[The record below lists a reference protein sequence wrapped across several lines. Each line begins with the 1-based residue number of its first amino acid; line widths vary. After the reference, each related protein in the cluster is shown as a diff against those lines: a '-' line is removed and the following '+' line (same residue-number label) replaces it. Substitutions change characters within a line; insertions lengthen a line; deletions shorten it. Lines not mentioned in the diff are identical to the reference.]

1 MSNRYVVN
9 LVASCMLAGC
19 TSTRQIAID
28 YPSSQNNND
37 PQSVQSIQLHQFQ
50 SLPGFEVIDGDDY
63 YVRLISEFNFKGDNI
78 LKAGCNNMT
87 PSYEKGDLSS
97 SLVFTIRN
105 EVLKFNNEV
114 PGFVYKASSGKCNF
128 KFDAKKTI
136 LTPWIRLDS
145 GKATDVDY
153 SFISSANSDM
163 DVSGL
168 TNDVTAAS
176 NLLALTGVGMG
187 VAVVGQFAGQL
198 VKTTPL
204 STPTKTTVKNSSESH
219 SLPPLVDFSGKTG
232 VLNQTLFKV
241 YAVAEGGVNIFGADT
256 QPLGELR
263 IFPELIPSLLLK
275 SSATGV
281 PDARDLTF
289 DEISYSPIKSAS
301 GEVKLLQLIEDSK
314 HPAKPNLKPDW
325 ANYAEVDNNC
335 RKIKLVLKDLGFNK
349 FDRNAFLYYFLTNSN
364 DWKNYNIS
372 PQKIQ
377 SSEISTHIMAGYQ
390 AKNFGSCLATEDYA
404 VMKSMGL
411 SVNSQ
416 FDWQQ
421 MESVSQKKE
430 RFLSPLKSIERQL
443 ISVLNNPSKIEMEQQ
458 LYPLLATTKNGVG
471 TVLLQNHLGDF
482 GLEKLLSPPVVESV
496 TPPVT
501 NSSTVAGSASGVAPV
516 SAPASETTLA
526 PVPVISS
533 PITIPGE
540 GLIVTARQL
549 VQVITGLAFNE
560 FSCARLVSD
569 QQGQSIANDGFVLF
583 TTKPNSPRAKGG
595 AIEFEFSDG
604 KINRIAFQLP
614 TYRDFEQGVLDHPV
628 SSDCRIDASFISKLH

>member
-1 MSNRYVVN
+1 MSNRYVVSF
-9 LVASCMLAGC
+9 VASFMLAGC
-19 TSTRQIAID
+19 TPTRQIAID
-28 YPSSQNNND
+28 YPSSQGND
-37 PQSVQSIQLHQFQ
+37 PQTVQSTQLHQFQ

-63 YVRLISEFNFKGDNI
+63 YVRLISEFNFKGDNV
-78 LKAGCNNMT
+78 LKSGCNNIT

-97 SLVFTIRN
+97 SLVFSIRN
-105 EVLKFNNEV
+105 DVLKFNNEV

-128 KFDAKKTI
+128 KFEAKKTI

-163 DVSGL
+163 DVPGL

-198 VKTTPL
+198 AKTTPL
-204 STPTKTTVKNSSESH
+204 ATASKTTIKNSSESH
-219 SLPPLVDFSGKTG
+219 SLPPMVDFSGNKG

-256 QPLGELR
+256 QPLGELK
-263 IFPELIPSLLLK
+263 IFPELTPSLLLK
-275 SSATGV
+275 STANGV
-281 PDARDLTF
+281 PDGRDLTF
-289 DEISYSPIKSAS
+289 DEISYSAIKSAT

-325 ANYAEVDNNC
+325 ANYADVENNC

-349 FDRNAFLYYFLTNSN
+349 FDRNAFLYYFLANSS
-364 DWKNYNIS
+364 DWKNYNSS
-372 PQKIQ
+372 PQKVQ
-377 SSEISTHIMAGYQ
+377 SSEISSKEIAGYQ
-390 AKNFGSCLATEDYA
+390 AKNFGSCLVAEDYA

-411 SVNSQ
+411 SVNSPV
-416 FDWQQ
+416 DWQQ
-421 MESVSQKKE
+421 MESSSHKKE
-430 RFLSPLKSIERQL
+430 QFLSPLKSIERQL
-443 ISVLNNPSKIEMEQQ
+443 ISVLNNPNKVEMEQQ
-458 LYPLLATTKNGVG
+458 LYPLLATAKNGDG

-482 GLEKLLSPPVVESV
+482 GLEKLLVP
-496 TPPVT
+496 
-501 NSSTVAGSASGVAPV
+501 APTSEIA
-516 SAPASETTLA
+516 SAPLQT
-526 PVPVISS
+526 ISA

-540 GLIVTARQL
+540 GLVVTARQL

-560 FSCARLVSD
+560 FSCARLVPE
-569 QQGQSIANDGFVLF
+569 QQGQSLANDGFILF

-595 AIEFEFSDG
+595 AIEFEFSGG
-604 KINRIAFQLP
+604 KINRIAFQLS

-628 SSDCRIDASFISKLH
+628 SGDCRIDSSFISKLH

>member
-9 LVASCMLAGC
+9 LIASVMLVGC

-37 PQSVQSIQLHQFQ
+37 PQTVQSTQLHQFQ
-50 SLPGFEVIDGDDY
+50 PLSGFEVIDGDDY
-63 YVRLISEFNFKGDNI
+63 YVRLISEFNFKGDNV

-97 SLVFTIRN
+97 SLVFSIRN

-153 SFISSANSDM
+153 SFISTANSDV

-176 NLLALTGVGMG
+176 NLLALTGVGAG

-198 VKTTPL
+198 AKTTPL
-204 STPTKTTVKNSSESH
+204 STATKTTVKNSSESH

-256 QPLGELR
+256 QPLGELK
-263 IFPELIPSLLLK
+263 IFPELISSLLLK
-275 SSATGV
+275 SLANGV

-289 DEISYSPIKSAS
+289 DEISYSPIKSAA

-325 ANYAEVDNNC
+325 VNYNEVDNNC

-349 FDRNAFLYYFLTNSN
+349 FDRNAFLYYFLMNST

-372 PQKIQ
+372 PQKVQ
-377 SSEISTHIMAGYQ
+377 GSEISTKVMAGYQ

-411 SVNSQ
+411 SVNSPV
-416 FDWQQ
+416 DWQQ
-421 MESVSQKKE
+421 MESTSQKKE
-430 RFLSPLKSIERQL
+430 QFLSPLKSIERQL
-443 ISVLNNPSKIEMEQQ
+443 ILFLNNPNKVEMEQQ
-458 LYPLLATTKNGVG
+458 LYPLLATTKNGDG

-482 GLEKLLSPPVVESV
+482 GLEKLLAAPGIEQVTTTPVI
-496 TPPVT
+496 
-501 NSSTVAGSASGVAPV
+501 NSSTVAGSASGTIPVAAPSSV
-516 SAPASETTLA
+516 PAIVPASS
-526 PVPVISS
+526 V

-560 FSCARLVSD
+560 FSCARLMPD
-569 QQGQSIANDGFVLF
+569 QQGQSVASVGFVLF

-595 AIEFEFSDG
+595 AIEFEFSAG

-628 SSDCRIDASFISKLH
+628 SGDCQIDPSFISKLH

>member
-1 MSNRYVVN
+1 MSNRYVVSF
-9 LVASCMLAGC
+9 VASFMLAGC
-19 TSTRQIAID
+19 TPTRQIAID
-28 YPSSQNNND
+28 YPSSQGND
-37 PQSVQSIQLHQFQ
+37 PQTVQSTQLHQFQ

-63 YVRLISEFNFKGDNI
+63 YVRLISEFNFKGDNV
-78 LKAGCNNMT
+78 LKSGCNNIT

-97 SLVFTIRN
+97 SLVFSIRN
-105 EVLKFNNEV
+105 DVLKFNNEV

-128 KFDAKKTI
+128 KFEAKKTI

-163 DVSGL
+163 DVPGL

-187 VAVVGQFAGQL
+187 VAVAGQFAGQL
-198 VKTTPL
+198 AKTTPL
-204 STPTKTTVKNSSESH
+204 ATASKTTIKNSSESH
-219 SLPPLVDFSGKTG
+219 SLPSMVDFSGNKG

-256 QPLGELR
+256 QPLGELK
-263 IFPELIPSLLLK
+263 IFPELTPSLLLK
-275 SSATGV
+275 STANGV
-281 PDARDLTF
+281 PDGRDLTF
-289 DEISYSPIKSAS
+289 DEISYSAIKSAT

-325 ANYAEVDNNC
+325 ANYADVENNC

-349 FDRNAFLYYFLTNSN
+349 FDRNAFLYYFLANSS
-364 DWKNYNIS
+364 DWKNYNSS
-372 PQKIQ
+372 PQKVQ
-377 SSEISTHIMAGYQ
+377 SSEISSKEIAGYQ
-390 AKNFGSCLATEDYA
+390 AKNFGSCLAAEDYA

-411 SVNSQ
+411 SVNSPV
-416 FDWQQ
+416 DWQQ
-421 MESVSQKKE
+421 MESTSQKKE
-430 RFLSPLKSIERQL
+430 QFLSPLKSIERQL
-443 ISVLNNPSKIEMEQQ
+443 ISVLNNPNKVEMEQQ
-458 LYPLLATTKNGVG
+458 LYPLLATAKNGDG

-482 GLEKLLSPPVVESV
+482 GLEKLLVPAPTSE
-496 TPPVT
+496 
-501 NSSTVAGSASGVAPV
+501 VA
-516 SAPASETTLA
+516 SAPLPT
-526 PVPVISS
+526 IST

-540 GLIVTARQL
+540 GLVVTARQL

-560 FSCARLVSD
+560 FSCARLVPD
-569 QQGQSIANDGFVLF
+569 QQGQSLANDGFILF

-595 AIEFEFSDG
+595 AIEFEFSGG
-604 KINRIAFQLP
+604 KINRIAFQLS

-628 SSDCRIDASFISKLH
+628 SGDCRIDSAFISKLH

>member
-1 MSNRYVVN
+1 MSNRYVVS
-9 LVASCMLAGC
+9 LVASLMIAGC
-19 TSTRQIAID
+19 TPTRQIAID
-28 YPSSQNNND
+28 YPSSQDNN
-37 PQSVQSIQLHQFQ
+37 PKTVQSTQLNQFQ

-63 YVRLISEFNFKGDNI
+63 YVRLISEFNFKGDNV
-78 LKAGCNNMT
+78 LKSGCNNIS

-97 SLVFTIRN
+97 SLVFFIRN
-105 EVLKFNNEV
+105 DVLKFNNEV
-114 PGFVYKASSGKCNF
+114 PGFVYKASAGKCNF
-128 KFDAKKTI
+128 KFEARKTI

-198 VKTTPL
+198 AKTTPL
-204 STPTKTTVKNSSESH
+204 ATASKTTVKNSSESH

-256 QPLGELR
+256 QPLGELK
-263 IFPELIPSLLLK
+263 IFPELISSLLLK
-275 SSATGV
+275 PTANGV

-289 DEISYSPIKSAS
+289 DEISYLPIKSAT
-301 GEVKLLQLIEDSK
+301 GEVKLVQLIEDSK
-314 HPAKPNLKPDW
+314 HPAKPSLKPDW
-325 ANYAEVDNNC
+325 TNYADVENNC

-349 FDRNAFLYYFLTNSN
+349 FDRNAFLYYFLANSS

-372 PQKIQ
+372 PQKVQ
-377 SSEISTHIMAGYQ
+377 SSEISTKVMAAYQ
-390 AKNFGSCLATEDYA
+390 AKNFGSCLATEDYV

-416 FDWQQ
+416 VDWQQ
-421 MESVSQKKE
+421 MDLASQKKE
-430 RFLSPLKSIERQL
+430 QFLSPLKSIERQL
-443 ISVLNNPSKIEMEQQ
+443 ISVLNNPNKVEMEQQ
-458 LYPLLATTKNGVG
+458 LYPLLATTKSGDG

-482 GLEKLLSPPVVESV
+482 GLEKLLAPLIVEPVTPSVNNSSATGGPVAAPVTASTSTSDGAPTPVVSV
-496 TPPVT
+496 PL
-501 NSSTVAGSASGVAPV
+501 S
-516 SAPASETTLA
+516 
-526 PVPVISS
+526 
-533 PITIPGE
+533 IPGE

-549 VQVITGLAFNE
+549 VQVINGLAFNE
-560 FSCARLVSD
+560 FSCARLVPD
-569 QQGQSIANDGFVLF
+569 QLGQSLANDGFILF

-595 AIEFEFSDG
+595 AIEFEFSAG

-614 TYRDFEQGVLDHPV
+614 TYKDFEQGVLEHPV
-628 SSDCRIDASFISKLH
+628 SSDCRIDQSFISKLH

>member
-9 LVASCMLAGC
+9 LIASVMLVGC

-37 PQSVQSIQLHQFQ
+37 PQTVQSTQLHQFQ
-50 SLPGFEVIDGDDY
+50 PLSGFEVIDGDDY
-63 YVRLISEFNFKGDNI
+63 YVRLISEFNFKGDNV

-97 SLVFTIRN
+97 SLVFSIRN

-153 SFISSANSDM
+153 SFISTANSDV

-176 NLLALTGVGMG
+176 NLLALTGVGAG

-198 VKTTPL
+198 AKTTPL
-204 STPTKTTVKNSSESH
+204 STATKTTVKNSSESH

-256 QPLGELR
+256 QPLGELK
-263 IFPELIPSLLLK
+263 IFPELISSLLLK
-275 SSATGV
+275 SLANGV

-289 DEISYSPIKSAS
+289 DEISYSPIKSAA

-325 ANYAEVDNNC
+325 VNYNEVDNNC

-349 FDRNAFLYYFLTNSN
+349 FDRNAFLYYFLMNST

-372 PQKIQ
+372 PQKVQ
-377 SSEISTHIMAGYQ
+377 GSEISTKVMAGYQ
-390 AKNFGSCLATEDYA
+390 A
-404 VMKSMGL
+404 
-411 SVNSQ
+411 
-416 FDWQQ
+416 
-421 MESVSQKKE
+421 
-430 RFLSPLKSIERQL
+430 
-443 ISVLNNPSKIEMEQQ
+443 
-458 LYPLLATTKNGVG
+458 
-471 TVLLQNHLGDF
+471 
-482 GLEKLLSPPVVESV
+482 
-496 TPPVT
+496 
-501 NSSTVAGSASGVAPV
+501 
-516 SAPASETTLA
+516 
-526 PVPVISS
+526 
-533 PITIPGE
+533 
-540 GLIVTARQL
+540 
-549 VQVITGLAFNE
+549 
-560 FSCARLVSD
+560 
-569 QQGQSIANDGFVLF
+569 
-583 TTKPNSPRAKGG
+583 
-595 AIEFEFSDG
+595 
-604 KINRIAFQLP
+604 
-614 TYRDFEQGVLDHPV
+614 
-628 SSDCRIDASFISKLH
+628 